1 MLYLAEVQNTTT
13 AFFSGLAGLVGVLG
27 VVASIK
33 AFLSIRRDDAEI
45 RRAEY
50 KLLSY
55 ESWIGAYQP
64 EKQSLVNWFRER
76 GIQQDSGVGDV
87 ISACWAAFQ
96 GKRSVSLT
104 EIHVLVARRER
115 TKWEVKLSGGIIG
128 LLLVIGI
135 VGTLF
140 SVHPVL
146 TEFKFNVSDR
156 EGEEKLVNVVDSTE
170 RVNSL
175 MRDLGNAF
183 LPSLFAL
190 CGTIVV
196 VTARGFYS
204 KALNRYT
211 LDLDRFAI
219 LTVIPRFRPN
229 SISEEYEI
237 VRKSFDRLADN
248 IGSRDEKFDKLLE
261 GLSGFVTSTE
271 KTLAGLE
278 FSIKRMN
285 DAAESLT
292 NRTGSIGE
300 SLIKTLGQGS
310 PLLGAVTGYEEVFRN
325 ANSQMTALSES
336 VESFDKRNEEGGRLI
351 ADSARKFADILESMA
366 DAHEEDRKKLSTLLA
381 YIVQERGEER
391 AAFVAAAEKI
401 SSGQVDASQAIDGTM
416 KELSE
421 LTAIMPAKM
430 VEATRMTLGRELDA
444 MKDSLN
450 GFIASSSETIAR
462 NAGETGDTASSVPA
476 KFQPLIPRQTGSP
489 EAGESETENR

>member
-1 MLYLAEVQNTTT
+1 MMLYLAEVQNTTT
-13 AFFSGLAGLVGVLG
+13 VFFAGLAGLVGVIG

-33 AFLSIRRDDAEI
+33 AFVSIRREAAQIRAAED
-45 RRAEY
+45 
-50 KLLSY
+50 KLLSN
-55 ESWIGAYQP
+55 EAWSGAYQH
-64 EKQSLVNWFRER
+64 ERQSLVNWFRER
-76 GIQQDSGVGDV
+76 NIRQDSGVGDV

-104 EIHVLVARRER
+104 EIHVLVARREK

-140 SVHPVL
+140 SIHPVL
-146 TEFKFNVSDR
+146 TEFKFNVSDPT
-156 EGEEKLVNVVDSTE
+156 GEEKLVNVVDSTE

-196 VTARGFYS
+196 VTTRGFYS

-219 LTVIPRFRPN
+219 WTVIPRFRPN

-237 VRKSFDRLADN
+237 VRTSFDRLAEV
-248 IGSRDEKFDKLLE
+248 IGSRDDKFDKLLE
-261 GLSGFVTSTE
+261 HLTGFVASTE

-278 FSIKRMN
+278 HSIKRMN

-292 NRTGSIGE
+292 NRTGTIGE
-300 SLIKTLGQGS
+300 SLVKTLGQGS

-325 ANSQMTALSES
+325 ANSRMDALAES
-336 VESFDKRNEEGGRLI
+336 VESFDKRNEEGGKLI
-351 ADSARKFADILESMA
+351 AESARKFADILESMA
-366 DAHEEDRKKLSTLLA
+366 DAHEADRKKLSTLLA
-381 YIVQERGEER
+381 YIVQERSQER

-401 SSGQVDASQAIDGTM
+401 SAGQVDASQAIDGTM
-416 KELSE
+416 RELSE
-421 LTAIMPAKM
+421 LTAIMPAKV
-430 VEATRMTLGRELDA
+430 VEATRLTLGRELDA
-444 MKDSLN
+444 MKASLTSSLEQDK
-450 GFIASSSETIAR
+450 ASV
-462 NAGETGDTASSVPA
+462 DPA
-476 KFQPLIPRQTGSP
+476 NRQPLLSRKPGP
-489 EAGESETENR
+489 PETEASGKENR